1 MPFVLFRV
9 QVTLTNKI
17 RRITMNKILFR
28 YLIYFIVFVFLVQ
41 LIENNQFQTWLAS
54 IGFRISLEPIG
65 TYAPLFLSALLIDI
79 TYQIGKRQNKI
90 AEQQNKIERHRM
102 YKDIYSL
109 VVQVDRET
117 SHLVQDLYQI
127 FIHIIQK
134 QTKQRIAQ
142 MQGDYNACIGKIKAC
157 EIDFHI
163 LKLSNKDK
171 VYDKIEEVTQL
182 ALTIMNILSMFNDL
196 YLGKIE
202 ELKYPQKDDI
212 IKIDDPSIDIF
223 TRNFVAKIIELNQMS
238 PMHLV
243 DVIDSFIKKRHELF
257 GSEHNILALI
267 KEESSNDFN
276 YCS

>member
-1 MPFVLFRV
+1 
-9 QVTLTNKI
+9 
-17 RRITMNKILFR
+17 
-28 YLIYFIVFVFLVQ
+28 
-41 LIENNQFQTWLAS
+41 
-54 IGFRISLEPIG
+54 
-65 TYAPLFLSALLIDI
+65 
-79 TYQIGKRQNKI
+79 
-90 AEQQNKIERHRM
+90 M

-117 SHLVQDLYQI
+117 SHLVQDLYEI
-127 FIHIIQK
+127 FIHINQK

-196 YLGKIE
+196 YFGKIE

-212 IKIDDPSIDIF
+212 IKIDDPNIDIF

-243 DVIDSFIKKRHELF
+243 DVIDSFIKKRNELF